1 MFRGDLALMY
11 FVELDSRTGELV
23 SARLVPMQ
31 MRRFRLERT
40 SAADARWLA
49 DLLNE
54 LGAPFGSQTRLSEDN
69 SLIVDW
75 H

>member
-1 MFRGDLALMY
+1 MY
-11 FVELDSRTGELV
+11 IVELDPDTGELL

-31 MRRFRLERT
+31 MRRFRLEHT

-54 LGAPFGSQTRLSEDN
+54 LGAPFGSQTRLGENN
-69 SLIVDW
+69 SLMLEW
-75 H
+75 